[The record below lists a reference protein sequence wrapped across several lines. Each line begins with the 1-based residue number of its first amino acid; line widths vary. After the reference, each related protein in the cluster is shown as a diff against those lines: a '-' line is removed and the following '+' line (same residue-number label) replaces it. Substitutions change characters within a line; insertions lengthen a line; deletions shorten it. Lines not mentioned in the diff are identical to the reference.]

1 MCADGAHEI
10 PNVKALSMSR
20 ISIFI
25 LCLLCPVVCMAQG
38 VVRGTVY
45 DKQLS
50 EPLGFVTVQVQRQ
63 GGTSLVGGAMTD
75 ADGKF
80 RIEGLAAGAYT
91 LTLTYVG
98 YKNLTRD
105 FEISAERDSKNFNII
120 YMSEDSRQLQEV
132 QVTGQKSAMKLEVDR
147 KSFDVSQL
155 ISSAGQAASDI
166 LDNIPSVEVDNDG
179 NISLRGNTSV
189 EVWINGK
196 PSGLT
201 SDNRSTILEQM
212 PAESIERI
220 EVLDNPSA
228 KYSAEGSAGI
238 INIVLKK
245 ERAAGYYGSA
255 QVGGN
260 TNRGANAS
268 VNINYNSSL
277 VDVFAS
283 IGYRHR
289 SSEGHTESQ
298 QQNFS
303 DGVLT
308 GYSDY
313 DTDEDRRGNSIFS
326 RAGLTFHLSKQD
338 DLSFSGMLMTGRN
351 HGRSSTPYYYGSY
364 DADGNAYD
372 EYVLNRNTTTS
383 SDMLMMHGEVGYIH
397 EFSDNHKIDFN
408 FSADKWDNDNHNFYR
423 DYTDY
428 SQMTTS
434 QPSVYT
440 WQYRPQNISN
450 HSFEAKLDYENQITE
465 KFKLE
470 TGYNWKYSH
479 ENTPQ
484 QSFEATGED
493 GSKPAIYDSTDE
505 DADYSDYEE
514 HSYFNRFI
522 YNLNVHALY
531 VTATLKMGKFGLMA
545 GLRGEYW
552 KVDTESYDWD
562 QEYAGAAK
570 DTPFKKDYFQLFPSV
585 FASYQITPD
594 DQLQLNYTRRLRRPW
609 GGQLN
614 SFRDTRDATM
624 VSFGNP
630 QLTPEYSN
638 SFSLNYLRTWSEHSM
653 LVSLYYRPTSDVMQR
668 INYRDLTE
676 DLMYSTT
683 MNVAKSTSAGGEI
696 TVKNKLFRILD
707 LTTNV
712 NAYYYKIDAFSY
724 DIDGQTV
731 TGDEEKRFTWNARMQ
746 ASLMLPYDISV
757 QLSGRYNSREAITQ
771 GHRPARYSM
780 DFGIRKNF
788 LNKLF
793 TLSINCRDLLDSRAW
808 KSETGSDTFQRYQ
821 ENRRNSR
828 NFSATLTW
836 NFGNLKS
843 RKQAREDSSD
853 ADSQTDYSS
862 AGMEE

>member
-1 MCADGAHEI
+1 
-10 PNVKALSMSR
+10 MSR
-20 ISIFI
+20 ILMLFLFI
-25 LCLLCPVVCMAQG
+25 LCPALAGAQG

-45 DKQLS
+45 DKQTS
-50 EPLGFVTVQVQRQ
+50 EPLGFVTVQVRSKASQVLA
-63 GGTSLVGGAMTD
+63 GGGMTD
-75 ADGKF
+75 TDGKF
-80 RIEGLAAGAYT
+80 RVEGLKEGRYT

-98 YKNLTRD
+98 YKDATRD
-105 FEISAERDSKNFNII
+105 FEITADRSTKTFNII
-120 YMSEDSRQLQEV
+120 YISEDARQLQEV
-132 QVTGQKSAMKLEVDR
+132 QVTAQKSAMKLEVDR

-155 ISSAGQAASDI
+155 ISSAGQAATDL

-196 PSGLT
+196 PSGLN
-201 SDNRSTILEQM
+201 SDNRSTILEQL

-245 ERAAGYYGSA
+245 ERAAGYYGSLQA
-255 QVGGN
+255 GGN
-260 TNRGANAS
+260 TNSGANAS

-283 IGYRHR
+283 VGYRHHA
-289 SSEGHTESQ
+289 SEGHTESE
-298 QQNFS
+298 QQNFF

-308 GYSDY
+308 GYSNY
-313 DTDEDRRGNSIFS
+313 DTDDHQRGNSLFT
-326 RAGLTFHLSKQD
+326 RAGATFHLTRSD
-338 DLSFSGMLMTGRN
+338 DLSFTGMLMTGRT
-351 HGRSSTPYYYGSY
+351 GSSSSTPYYYGSY
-364 DADGNAYD
+364 DTDGNAYD
-372 EYVLNRNTTTS
+372 EYVLNRRTTS
-383 SDMLMMHGEVGYIH
+383 TGDMLMMHGEIGYLH
-397 EFSDNHKIDFN
+397 EFAEKHKFDFN
-408 FSADKWDNDNHNFYR
+408 FSANKWDNDNHNFYR

-428 SQMTTS
+428 SAMTTAG
-434 QPSVYT
+434 PSVYT
-440 WQYRPQNISN
+440 WQYRPQDISS
-450 HSFEAKLDYENQITE
+450 HSFEAKLDYENQLSD
-465 KFKLE
+465 KLKLE
-470 TGYNWKYSH
+470 TGYNWNYSH

-484 QSFEATGED
+484 QSFKATGDD
-493 GSKPAIYDSTDE
+493 GTQPAVFDSTDE

-522 YNLNVHALY
+522 YDLNVHALY
-531 VTATLKMGKFGLMA
+531 FTATYKLGNLGVMA

-562 QEYAGAAK
+562 QEYAGATK
-570 DTPFKKDYFQLFPSV
+570 DTPFKKDYFQLFPSI
-585 FASYQITPD
+585 FASYQISPN

-624 VSFGNP
+624 ISFGNP

-638 SFSLNYLRTWSEHSM
+638 SFSLNYLRTWTEHSM
-653 LVSLYYRPTSDVMQR
+653 LLSLYYRPTTDVMQR
-668 INYRDLTE
+668 INYRDTDE
-676 DLMYSTT
+676 DIMYSTS
-683 MNVAKSTSAGGEI
+683 MNVATSTSAGAEI
-696 TVKNKLFRILD
+696 TVKNKLLRILD

-712 NAYYYKIDAFSY
+712 NAYYYKLDAFSY
-724 DIDGQTV
+724 VINNQTV

-746 ASLMLPYDISV
+746 ASLLLPYDISL
-757 QLSGRYNSREAITQ
+757 QLGGRYSSRQAITQ
-771 GHRPARYSM
+771 GHRPARYLV

-808 KSETGSDTFQRYQ
+808 KSYTSSDTFSRYQ

-828 NFSATLTW
+828 NVSATLTW
-836 NFGNLKS
+836 NFGNMKS
-843 RKQAREDSSD
+843 MRRSREDAASD
-853 ADSQTDYSS
+853 ESGQEDYNS

>member
-1 MCADGAHEI
+1 MKSIIAC
-10 PNVKALSMSR
+10 SR
-20 ISIFI
+20 III
-25 LCLLCPVVCMAQG
+25 LFLFLSLPALGHAQG

-45 DKQLS
+45 DKQQS
-50 EPLGFVTVQVQRQ
+50 EPLGFVTVQVQPQ
-63 GGTSLVGGAMTD
+63 ASTTLIGGAMTD
-75 ADGKF
+75 ANGKF
-80 RIEGLAAGAYT
+80 RIDGLKVGKYT

-98 YKNLTRD
+98 YKETSRD
-105 FEISAERDSKNFNII
+105 FEITADKSTKTFNMI
-120 YMSEDSRQLQEV
+120 YMTEDAHQLQDV
-132 QVTGQKSAMKLEVDR
+132 QVTAQKSAMKLEVDR

-155 ISSAGQAASDI
+155 ISSAGQAATDL

-201 SDNRSTILEQM
+201 SDNRSTILEQL

-255 QVGGN
+255 QAGGN
-260 TNRGANAS
+260 TNGGANAS

-277 VDVFAS
+277 VDIFAS
-283 IGYRHR
+283 VGYRHHA
-289 SSEGHTESQ
+289 SEGHTESQ
-298 QQNFS
+298 QQNFT
-303 DGVLT
+303 DGALT
-308 GYSDY
+308 GYSNY
-313 DTDEDRRGNSIFS
+313 DTDENRRGNSLFT
-326 RAGLTFHLSKQD
+326 RFGATFHLTKRD
-338 DLSFSGMLMTGRN
+338 DLSFTGMLMTGRN
-351 HGRSSTPYYYGSY
+351 NSSSTTPYYYGSY

-372 EYVLNRNTTTS
+372 EYVLNRQTTS
-383 SDMLMMHGEVGYIH
+383 TGDMLMMHGEVGYVH
-397 EFSDNHKIDFN
+397 EFAENHKLDFN
-408 FSADKWDNDNHNFYR
+408 FSANKWGNDNHNFYR

-428 SQMTTS
+428 SAMTTA

-440 WQYRPQNISN
+440 WQYRPQDISN
-450 HSFEAKLDYENQITE
+450 HSFEAKLDYENQISD

-470 TGYNWKYSH
+470 TGYNWNYSH

-484 QSFEATGED
+484 QSFEASNDD
-493 GSKPAIYDSTDE
+493 GTPPEIYNSTDE
-505 DADYSDYEE
+505 DADYTGYEE

-522 YNLNVHALY
+522 YTLNVHALY
-531 VTATLKMGKFGLMA
+531 VTATLKLGNFGIMA

-570 DTPFKKDYFQLFPSV
+570 DSPFKKDYFQLFPSV
-585 FASYQITPD
+585 FASYQLSQN

-624 VSFGNP
+624 ISFGNP

-638 SFSLNYLRTWSEHSM
+638 SFSLNYLRTWTEHSM

-668 INYRDLTE
+668 INYRDTDE
-676 DLMYSTT
+676 DIMYSTT
-683 MNVAKSTSAGGEI
+683 MNVAKSTSAGAEI

-712 NAYYYKIDAFSY
+712 NAYYYKLDAFAY
-724 DIDGQTV
+724 LINNQTV
-731 TGDEEKRFTWNARMQ
+731 TGDEEKRFTWNARVQ
-746 ASLMLPYDISV
+746 ASLMLPYDISI
-757 QLSGRYNSREAITQ
+757 QLNGRYSSRRAITQ
-771 GHRPARYSM
+771 GHQPARYSM

-793 TLSINCRDLLDSRAW
+793 TLSINCRDLLDSRGW
-808 KSETGSDTFQRYQ
+808 KSYTSSDTFSRYQ

-828 NFSATLTW
+828 NLSATLTW
-836 NFGNLKS
+836 NFGNLKNK
-843 RKQAREDSSD
+843 KQGRENNGSEDEG
-853 ADSQTDYSS
+853 QQDYNS

>member
-1 MCADGAHEI
+1 MFRRI
-10 PNVKALSMSR
+10 ILFLFMLFPV
-20 ISIFI
+20 ISI
-25 LCLLCPVVCMAQG
+25 AQG

-50 EPLGFVTVQVQRQ
+50 EPLGFVTVQVQSQ
-63 GGTSLVGGAMTD
+63 TSTSFVGGAMTD

-80 RIEGLAAGAYT
+80 RVEGLKMGKYT
-91 LTLTYVG
+91 LVLTYVG
-98 YKNLTRD
+98 YKKATRD
-105 FEISAERDSKNFNII
+105 FEITANNSTKTFNII
-120 YMSEDSRQLQEV
+120 YLTEDAHQLQNV
-132 QVTGQKSAMKLEVDR
+132 QVVGQASVMKLEVDR

-155 ISSAGQAASDI
+155 ISSAGQAATDL

-196 PSGLT
+196 PSGLNA
-201 SDNRSTILEQM
+201 DNRSTILEQL

-255 QVGGN
+255 QAGGN
-260 TNRGANAS
+260 TNSGANAS

-277 VDVFAS
+277 VDIFAS
-283 IGYRHR
+283 VGYRHR
-289 SSEGHTESQ
+289 SSEGHTESR
-298 QQNFS
+298 QQNLS
-303 DGVLT
+303 DGQLT
-308 GYSDY
+308 GYSNYNTNDN
-313 DTDEDRRGNSIFS
+313 RRGNSLFT
-326 RAGLTFHLSKQD
+326 RAGATFHLTKRD
-338 DLSFSGMLMTGRN
+338 DLSFTGMLMTGRN
-351 HGRSSTPYYYGSY
+351 NNSSSTPYYYGSF
-364 DADGNAYD
+364 DGDGNVYD
-372 EYVLNRNTTTS
+372 EYVLNRQTS
-383 SDMLMMHGEVGYIH
+383 STGDMLMMHGEIGYVH
-397 EFSDNHKIDFN
+397 DFAEHHKLDFN
-408 FSADKWDNDNHNFYR
+408 LSANKWSNDNHNFYR

-428 SQMTTS
+428 SAMTTA
-434 QPSVYT
+434 QPSVYA
-440 WQYRPQNISN
+440 WQYRPQDISN
-450 HSFEAKLDYENQITE
+450 RSYEIKLDYENQLSDNI
-465 KFKLE
+465 KLE
-470 TGYNWKYSH
+470 TGYNWNYSH

-484 QSFEATGED
+484 QSFEATSSD
-493 GSKPAIYDSTDE
+493 GTPPAVFDSTDE

-522 YNLNVHALY
+522 YTLNVHAMY
-531 VTATLKMGKFGLMA
+531 ITATYKLGNFGIMA

-562 QEYAGAAK
+562 QEYAGATK
-570 DTPFKKDYFQLFPSV
+570 DAPFKKDYFQLFPSI
-585 FASYQITPD
+585 FASYQLSSN

-624 VSFGNP
+624 ISFGNP

-638 SFSLNYLRTWSEHSM
+638 SFSLNYLRTWTEHSM
-653 LVSLYYRPTSDVMQR
+653 LMSLYYRPTTDVMQR
-668 INYRDLTE
+668 INYRDTSE
-676 DLMYSTT
+676 DIMYSTT
-683 MNVAKSTSAGGEI
+683 MNVAKSTSAGAEI
-696 TVKNKLFRILD
+696 TIKNKLFRILD
-707 LTTNV
+707 LTTNI
-712 NAYYYKIDAFSY
+712 NAYYYKLDAFSY
-724 DIDGQTV
+724 IINNQTV

-746 ASLMLPYDISV
+746 ASLLLPYDISI
-757 QLSGRYNSREAITQ
+757 QLNGRYSSRQAITQ

-793 TLSINCRDLLDSRAW
+793 SLSINCRDLLDSRGR
-808 KSETGSDTFQRYQ
+808 KSYTSSDTFSRYQ

-828 NFSATLTW
+828 NVSATLTW
-836 NFGNLKS
+836 NFGNMKNK
-843 RKQAREDSSD
+843 KQTRDDATSEDSEQSD
-853 ADSQTDYSS
+853 YNS
-862 AGMEE
+862 AGMDE